1 MSDEKAAEKWHD
13 FKTTAT
19 GDGIITTAIDQQ
31 PPRHYVFSERRELVE
46 WHPPMVLPDI
56 LCWVGP

>member
-1 MSDEKAAEKWHD
+1 MSDEKWHD

-46 WHPPMVLPDI
+46 WHPPMALPDV